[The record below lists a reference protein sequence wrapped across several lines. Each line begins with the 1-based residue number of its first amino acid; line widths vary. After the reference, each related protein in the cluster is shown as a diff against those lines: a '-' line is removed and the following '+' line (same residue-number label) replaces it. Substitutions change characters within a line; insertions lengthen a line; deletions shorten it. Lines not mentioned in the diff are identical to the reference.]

1 MYVYGSVE
9 NSVNIP
15 CVHIRLHTIT
25 IIIINYLNYLI
36 MVSLDTV
43 WLEIIE
49 GFLYKI
55 LPRIQRKE
63 LMNVHAR

>member
-15 CVHIRLHTIT
+15 CVHIRVHTIT

-49 GFLYKI
+49 GF
-55 LPRIQRKE
+55 
-63 LMNVHAR
+63 